1 VRVKYS
7 RFEILAFLLGSA
19 AIVASAFVPATAST
33 IPLEVVAQ
41 LLLILVLAG
50 ALHWGRSG
58 GFVSALVAT
67 AIYVGMRF
75 TTLEV
80 EGLSADMMTMIVS
93 RVLAYTLVGL
103 AGGEISGRIKY
114 LLAKAERGS
123 LVDAETGVYNAAYA
137 SRAIAS
143 ALGQW
148 ARYET
153 PYSVVELAL
162 TPAVWSALKPK
173 RSRTLMRQVASEIR
187 NDVRLVDDVAYRGNG
202 RFLVLLPSTP
212 AEGAMAAAGR
222 LHKGVAHTLGS
233 ASEMVTVNVLSCGR
247 DDEALGAIAEALAPA
262 EGDPAST
269 TPMPGT
275 RVTGRRSTDD
285 RVDG

>member
-1 VRVKYS
+1 MKYS
-7 RFEILAFLLGSA
+7 RFEVLAFLLGSA
-19 AIVASAFVPATAST
+19 AIVASAFVPTTAST
-33 IPLEVVAQ
+33 IPTEVVAQ

-80 EGLSADMMTMIVS
+80 EGLSADMVTMIVS

-103 AGGEISGRIKY
+103 VGGEISGRIKY
-114 LLAKAERGS
+114 LLARAERSS
-123 LVDAETGVYNAAYA
+123 LVDAETGVYNGAYA
-137 SRAIAS
+137 SRAITS

-153 PYSVVELAL
+153 PYSVIDLAL
-162 TPAVWSALKPK
+162 APAVWSALKPK
-173 RSRTLMRQVASEIR
+173 RSRTLMRQVASEVR

-202 RFLVLLPSTP
+202 RFLILLPSTP
-212 AEGAMAAAGR
+212 AEGAAAAADR
-222 LHKGVAHTLGS
+222 LHKGVVHTLGS
-233 ASEMVTVNVLSCGR
+233 ASEMVTVHILSCGR
-247 DDEALGAIAEALAPA
+247 DDEALAAIAEALAPA
-262 EGDPAST
+262 AGDPAST
-269 TPMPGT
+269 APMPDMHVT
-275 RVTGRRSTDD
+275 RRRSTDTPAAD
-285 RVDG
+285 S